1 MFETT
6 GDELYGWL
14 GSGFLALPDAVVPGL
29 AARTVLAV
37 RQRQICVPS

>member
-6 GDELYGWL
+6 EDELYRWL
-14 GSGFLALPDAVVPGL
+14 GVGFLVLLDAVVLGL

-37 RQRQICVPS
+37 RQRQICVPG